1 MSRTVRTRLLPAI
14 IAFALCLP
22 FAHAQNV
29 ELPDMGSSAGSVLSP
44 DEEARYGARM
54 LYELRRV
61 DLVLEDPLI
70 DDYILAL
77 GYRLVALS
85 ERPEQPF
92 TFFVVRSDEINAFA
106 APGGYVG
113 IHVGLMHTAESESEV
128 AAVLAHEVA
137 HVTQRHL
144 VRAYE
149 SMQKATLPIALA
161 MIGAV
166 LASRN
171 ASGDGAEAAVIGGMG
186 LLQQQAINFTRHNE
200 YEADRIGIH
209 TLAKAG
215 FEPQA
220 MADFFARMGRATRS
234 NNSIEV
240 PEFLRTHPVT
250 ASRITEAKN
259 RVEAI
264 RRDPP
269 KVLEPAAN
277 EARFRLMRERAHVL
291 TSNEPA
297 KLADSYRRQLRQAE
311 PGRAASL
318 RYGLAL
324 SLLRSGQARAALGEF
339 DTLLR
344 DAPNELAFLIP
355 RAEAQRLAGDAAG
368 ALARLETLA
377 EIAPDHRA
385 VLLAYAEAL
394 NATGDKAHGQ
404 RAMAALRPVLAKHGA
419 DPTTQAIFAR
429 ACELAGED
437 ARALEA
443 HAEVALYTGRP
454 YDAMEQL
461 KRLLE
466 RPGIDYYQRARV
478 EARIEELKPYMAEL
492 ERQRIRK
499 EDQEQ
504 RRG

>member
-1 MSRTVRTRLLPAI
+1 MSRSVRTRLLSAI
-14 IAFALCLP
+14 IAFALCLS
-22 FAHAQNV
+22 FAQAQNV
-29 ELPDMGSSAGSVLSP
+29 ELPDMGSSAGSLLSP
-44 DEEARYGARM
+44 EEESRYGARM

-61 DLVLEDPLI
+61 DMVLEDALL
-70 DDYILAL
+70 DDYIHAL

-85 ERPEQPF
+85 ERPEQEF

-113 IHVGLMHTAESESEV
+113 INVGLMHTAESESEV

-161 MIGAV
+161 MLGAI

-171 ASGDGAEAAVIGGMG
+171 SSGDGTEAAVIGGMG

-200 YEADRIGIH
+200 YEADRIGIF

-215 FEPQA
+215 FDPEA
-220 MADFFARMGRATRS
+220 MAGFFARMGRATRS
-234 NNSIEV
+234 NSSVEV

-264 RRDPP
+264 RRNPP
-269 KVLEPAAN
+269 AVSETAAN

-291 TSNEPA
+291 TSTEPA
-297 KLADSYRRQLRQAE
+297 KLVDTYRRELRNADAA
-311 PGRAASL
+311 RTASL

-324 SLLRSGQARAALGEF
+324 ALLRSGQANAALGEL
-339 DTLLR
+339 DVLLK
-344 DAPNELAFLIP
+344 DAPNDLAFQIP

-368 ALARLETLA
+368 ALARLDALA
-377 EIAPDHRA
+377 DVAPDHRA
-385 VLLAYAEAL
+385 VQLAYADAL
-394 NATGDKAHGQ
+394 NATGKKANGQ
-404 RAMAALRPVLAKHGA
+404 KAMAVLRPIVAKYGA
-419 DPTTQAIFAR
+419 DPTTQATFAR

-466 RPGIDYYQRARV
+466 RPGVDYYQRARV
-478 EARIEELKPYMAEL
+478 EARVEELKPYMAEL
-492 ERQRIRK
+492 ERQRIRR
-499 EDQEQ
+499 EDQDS
-504 RRG
+504 

>member
-1 MSRTVRTRLLPAI
+1 MRTRLLPAI

-22 FAHAQNV
+22 FARAQNI

-44 DEEARYGARM
+44 EQESRYGARM

-70 DDYILAL
+70 DDYIHAL

-85 ERPEQPF
+85 ERPEQEF

-113 IHVGLMHTAESESEV
+113 INVGLMHTAESESEV

-200 YEADRIGIH
+200 YEADRIGIF

-215 FEPQA
+215 FDPEA
-220 MADFFARMGRATRS
+220 MAGFFARMGRATRS
-234 NNSIEV
+234 NSSIEV

-250 ASRITEAKN
+250 AARITEAKN
-259 RVEAI
+259 RVESI

-269 KVLEPAAN
+269 QVSESAAN

-291 TSNEPA
+291 TSSEPG
-297 KLADSYRRQLRQAE
+297 KLADSYRRQLRHADSAH
-311 PGRAASL
+311 AASF

-324 SLLRSGQARAALGEF
+324 ALMRSGQAKAALAEF
-339 DTLLR
+339 DLLLR
-344 DAPNELAFLIP
+344 EAPNDLAFLLP
-355 RAEAQRLAGDAAG
+355 RAEAQRLAGDSAG
-368 ALARLETLA
+368 ALAKLQGLA

-385 VLLAYAEAL
+385 VQLAYADAL
-394 NATGDKAHGQ
+394 NATGEIANG
-404 RAMAALRPVLAKHGA
+404 REAMRVLRPIVARYGS
-419 DPTTQAIFAR
+419 DPTTQAAFAR

-478 EARIEELKPYMAEL
+478 EARVEELKPYMAEL

-499 EDQEQ
+499 EDQDA
-504 RRG
+504 

>member
-1 MSRTVRTRLLPAI
+1 MRTRLLTAI
-14 IAFALCLP
+14 IAFVLSAP
-22 FAHAQNV
+22 FAFAQNV

-44 DEEARYGARM
+44 EQEARYGARM
-54 LYELRRV
+54 LYELRRI
-61 DLVLEDPLI
+61 DMVLDDALI
-70 DDYILAL
+70 DDYVHAL

-85 ERPEQPF
+85 ERPEQAF
-92 TFFVVRSDEINAFA
+92 TFFVVRSNDINAFA

-113 IHVGLMHTAESESEV
+113 INVGLMHTAESESEV

-161 MIGAV
+161 MLGAV

-171 ASGDGAEAAVIGGMG
+171 SSGDGTEAAIIGGMG

-200 YEADRIGIH
+200 YEADRIGIF

-215 FEPQA
+215 FDAEA
-220 MADFFARMGRATRS
+220 MAGFFARMGRATRS
-234 NNSIEV
+234 NNSVEM

-264 RRDPP
+264 RRNPP
-269 KVLEPAAN
+269 AVAESAAN

-291 TSNEPA
+291 TATEPA
-297 KLADSYRRQLRQAE
+297 KLVDTYRGELRHAAE
-311 PGRAASL
+311 DRAPSL
-318 RYGLAL
+318 RYGMAL
-324 SLLRSGQARAALGEF
+324 SMLRSGQAKAAMAEL
-339 DTLLR
+339 DRLLV
-344 DAPNELAFLIP
+344 DAPNDIAFLIP
-355 RAEAQRLAGDAAG
+355 RAQAQRMAGDGAG
-368 ALARLETLA
+368 ALERLKALGD
-377 EIAPDHRA
+377 IAPDHRA
-385 VLLAYAEAL
+385 VQLAYAEAL
-394 NATGDKAHGQ
+394 NAVGDKTNGQ
-404 RAMAALRPVLAKHGA
+404 RAMSVLRPILAKHGA

-429 ACELAGED
+429 ACELAGEE

-466 RPGIDYYQRARV
+466 RPGVDYYQRARV
-478 EARIEELKPYMAEL
+478 EARVEELKPYMAEL
-492 ERQRIRK
+492 ERQRVRK
-499 EDQEQ
+499 DDQDN
-504 RRG
+504 RRL

>member
-1 MSRTVRTRLLPAI
+1 VRTRSIPAI

-22 FAHAQNV
+22 FAQAQNV

-44 DEEARYGARM
+44 EEESRYGARM

-61 DLVLEDPLI
+61 DMVLEDALI
-70 DDYILAL
+70 DDYIHAL

-85 ERPEQPF
+85 ERPEQDF

-106 APGGYVG
+106 APGGYIG
-113 IHVGLMHTAESESEV
+113 LNTGLMHTAESESEV

-144 VRAYE
+144 VRAHE
-149 SMQKATLPIALA
+149 SLQKATLPIALA

-171 ASGDGAEAAVIGGMG
+171 SSGDGAEAAVIGGMG

-200 YEADRIGIH
+200 HEADRIGIH

-215 FEPQA
+215 FEPEA
-220 MADFFARMGRATRS
+220 MAGFFARMSRATRS
-234 NNSIEV
+234 NNNVDV

-250 ASRITEAKN
+250 AARITEAKN

-269 KVLEPAAN
+269 RAPAPAAN

-291 TSNEPA
+291 TSGEPA
-297 KLADSYRRQLRQAE
+297 KLVETYRRELRHAE
-311 PGRAASL
+311 AERAESL

-324 SLLRSGQARAALGEF
+324 SLLRSGRAKPALVEL
-339 DTLLR
+339 DRLLM

-355 RAEAQRLAGDAAG
+355 KTEAQRLDGDAAG
-368 ALARLETLA
+368 ALERLAALA
-377 EIAPDHRA
+377 ELSPDHRA
-385 VLLAYAEAL
+385 LQLAYAEAL
-394 NATGDKAHGQ
+394 NATAEKANGE
-404 RAMAALRPVLAKHGA
+404 RAMAVLRPILANRGN
-419 DPTTQAIFAR
+419 DPKTQAIFAR

-443 HAEVALYTGRP
+443 HAEVALFTGRP

-461 KRLLE
+461 RRLLE
-466 RPGIDYYQRARV
+466 RPGIDYYLRTRV
-478 EARIEELKPYMAEL
+478 EARIEELKPYLAEL

-499 EDQEQ
+499 EDQDS
-504 RRG
+504 

>member
-1 MSRTVRTRLLPAI
+1 MSRSVRTRLLPAI

-22 FAHAQNV
+22 FVQAQNV
-29 ELPDMGSSAGSVLSP
+29 ELPDMGSSAGSLLSP
-44 DEEARYGARM
+44 EEESRYGARM

-61 DLVLEDPLI
+61 DMVLEDALL
-70 DDYILAL
+70 DDYIHAL

-85 ERPEQPF
+85 ERPEQEF
-92 TFFVVRSDEINAFA
+92 TFFVVRSDDINAFA

-113 IHVGLMHTAESESEV
+113 INVGLMHTAESESEV

-161 MIGAV
+161 MLGAI

-171 ASGDGAEAAVIGGMG
+171 TSGDGTEAAVIGGMG

-200 YEADRIGIH
+200 YEADRIGIF

-215 FEPQA
+215 FDPEA
-220 MADFFARMGRATRS
+220 MAGFFARMGRATRS
-234 NNSIEV
+234 NSSVEV

-264 RRDPP
+264 RRNPP
-269 KVLEPAAN
+269 TVSESAAN

-291 TSNEPA
+291 TSTEPA
-297 KLADSYRRQLRQAE
+297 KLVDTYRRELRNADA
-311 PGRAASL
+311 GHVASL

-324 SLLRSGQARAALGEF
+324 ALLRSGQAKAALAEL
-339 DTLLR
+339 DVLLEN
-344 DAPNELAFLIP
+344 APNDLAFQIP

-368 ALARLETLA
+368 ALAQLEALA
-377 EIAPDHRA
+377 DVAPDHRA
-385 VLLAYAEAL
+385 VQLAYADAL
-394 NATGDKAHGQ
+394 NATGQKANGQ
-404 RAMAALRPVLAKHGA
+404 KAMTVLRPIVAKYGA
-419 DPTTQAIFAR
+419 DPTTQATFAR
-429 ACELAGED
+429 ACELAGEE

-466 RPGIDYYQRARV
+466 RPGVDYYQRARV
-478 EARIEELKPYMAEL
+478 EARVEELKPYMAEL
-492 ERQRIRK
+492 ERQRVRR
-499 EDQEQ
+499 EDQDS
-504 RRG
+504 

>member
-1 MSRTVRTRLLPAI
+1 MRSRFLPAI

-22 FAHAQNV
+22 FARAQNV
-29 ELPDMGSSAGSVLSP
+29 ELPDMGSSAGTILSP
-44 DEEARYGARM
+44 DEEDHYGARM
-54 LYELRRV
+54 LYELRRE
-61 DLVLEDPLI
+61 DLVLEDALI
-70 DDYILAL
+70 DDYLRAL

-85 ERPEQPF
+85 ERPEQRF
-92 TFFVVRSDEINAFA
+92 TFFMVRSDEINAFA

-113 IHVGLMHTAESESEV
+113 LNAGLMHTAESESEV

-161 MIGAV
+161 MLGAV
-166 LASRN
+166 IASRN
-171 ASGDGAEAAVIGGMG
+171 SSGDGTEAAVISG
-186 LLQQQAINFTRHNE
+186 LGLIQQQAINFTRHNE
-200 YEADRIGIH
+200 YEADRIGIF

-215 FEPQA
+215 FDPEA
-220 MADFFARMGRATRS
+220 MAGFFSRMSRATRS
-234 NNSIEV
+234 NNSADV
-240 PEFLRTHPVT
+240 PEFLRTHPVNT
-250 ASRITEAKN
+250 NRISEAKN

-269 KVLEPAAN
+269 AVTESAAN
-277 EARFRLMRERAHVL
+277 ESRFRLMRERAHVL
-291 TSNEPA
+291 ASDEPA
-297 KLADSYRRQLRQAE
+297 KLVELYRGELRHAE
-311 PGRAASL
+311 DTRRTAL

-324 SLLRSGQARAALGEF
+324 ALLRSGQIQAAA
-339 DTLLR
+339 T
-344 DAPNELAFLIP
+344 ELNALVKQSPDDIAFLIP
-355 RAEAQRLAGDAAG
+355 LAEAQRLLGDRDG
-368 ALARLETLA
+368 ALARLRALSDN
-377 EIAPDHRA
+377 APDHRA
-385 VLLAYAEAL
+385 IQLAYADAL
-394 NATGDKAHGQ
+394 NASGNADSGKKAMQ
-404 RAMAALRPVLAKHGA
+404 VLRPILARDAA
-419 DPTTQAIFAR
+419 DPSLQATFAR
-429 ACELAGED
+429 ACELAGDE

-466 RPGIDYYQRARV
+466 RPGVDYYQRARV

-499 EDQEQ
+499 EDQDA
-504 RRG
+504 

>member
-1 MSRTVRTRLLPAI
+1 MRSRLLPAI
-14 IAFALCLP
+14 IAFASCLP
-22 FAHAQNV
+22 FAQAQNV
-29 ELPDMGSSAGSVLSP
+29 ELPDMGSSAGSILSP
-44 DEEARYGARM
+44 EEESRYGARM
-54 LYELRRV
+54 LYELRRL
-61 DLVLEDPLI
+61 DLVLEDALL
-70 DDYILAL
+70 DDYVHAL

-85 ERPEQPF
+85 ERPEQAF
-92 TFFVVRSDEINAFA
+92 TFFIVRSEEINAFA
-106 APGGYVG
+106 APGGFVG
-113 IHVGLMHTAESESEV
+113 LNAGLMHTAESESEV

-161 MIGAV
+161 MLGAI

-186 LLQQQAINFTRHNE
+186 LLQQQSINFTRHNE
-200 YEADRIGIH
+200 YEADRIGIF

-215 FEPQA
+215 FDVEA
-220 MADFFARMGRATRS
+220 MAGFFARMSRATRA
-234 NNSIEV
+234 NNNYEL

-250 ASRITEAKN
+250 AARVTEAKN

-269 KVLEPAAN
+269 KVAESAAN

-291 TSNEPA
+291 SVGEPG
-297 KLADSYRRQLRQAE
+297 KLADSYRRELRTADTA
-311 PGRAASL
+311 RIASL

-324 SLLRSGQARAALGEF
+324 SLLRSGQAKAALKEL
-339 DTLLR
+339 DALLA
-344 DAPNELAFLIP
+344 DAPNELAFRIP
-355 RAEAQRLAGDAAG
+355 KIEARRLAGDIEG
-368 ALARLETLA
+368 ALDEIAALA
-377 EIAPDHRA
+377 EISPDHRA
-385 VLLAYAEAL
+385 IQLAYAETL
-394 NATGDKAHGQ
+394 NATGKPANGKQ
-404 RAMAALRPVLAKHGA
+404 AMSVLRPLLAKQA
-419 DPTTQAIFAR
+419 SDPTLQETFAR
-429 ACELAGED
+429 ACELAGDE

-478 EARIEELKPYMAEL
+478 ESRIEELKPYMAEL
-492 ERQRIRK
+492 ERQRFRR
-499 EDQEQ
+499 DEQ
-504 RRG
+504 DG

>member
-1 MSRTVRTRLLPAI
+1 MHVATRFLTAI
-14 IAFALCLP
+14 IAFALSAP
-22 FAHAQNV
+22 FAGAQNV
-29 ELPDMGSSAGSVLSP
+29 ELPDIGSSAGTIMSP
-44 DEEARYGARM
+44 DEERRYGSRM
-54 LYELRRV
+54 LYEMRRV
-61 DLVLEDPLI
+61 DLVLEDALVA
-70 DDYILAL
+70 DYVHAL

-85 ERPEQPF
+85 ERPEQEF
-92 TFFVVRSDEINAFA
+92 TFFVVRSNDINAFA
-106 APGGYVG
+106 APGGFVG
-113 IHVGLMHTAESESEV
+113 LNVGLMHTAESESEV

-171 ASGDGAEAAVIGGMG
+171 SSGDGTEAAVIGGMG

-200 YEADRIGIH
+200 YEADRIGIF

-215 FEPQA
+215 FDPEA
-220 MADFFARMGRATRS
+220 MAGFFARMGRATRS
-234 NNSIEV
+234 NSSAEV

-250 ASRITEAKN
+250 TSRITEAKN

-269 KVLEPAAN
+269 VVDHSAAN

-291 TSNEPA
+291 TAVEPA
-297 KLADSYRRQLRQAE
+297 RLVDLYRGELRHADAA
-311 PGRAASL
+311 RAPSL

-324 SLLRSGQARAALGEF
+324 ALLRSGQAKAAVTEL
-339 DTLLR
+339 DRLLT
-344 DAPNELAFLIP
+344 DAPGEIAFLLP
-355 RAEAQRLAGDAAG
+355 RAEARRLAGDAEG
-368 ALARLETLA
+368 SLASLRQLA
-377 EIAPDHRA
+377 ELSPDHRA
-385 VLLAYAEAL
+385 VQLAYAEAL
-394 NATGDKAHGQ
+394 NAIGSKRSGEQ
-404 RAMAALRPVLAKHGA
+404 AMAVMRPLLVRHGS
-419 DPTTQAIFAR
+419 DPSTQAIYAR
-429 ACELAGED
+429 ACELAGEES
-437 ARALEA
+437 RALEA

-466 RPGIDYYQRARV
+466 RPGVDYYQRARV

-492 ERQRIRK
+492 ERQRVRK
-499 EDQEQ
+499 DEQ
-504 RRG
+504 DNRRG

>member
-1 MSRTVRTRLLPAI
+1 MSRSVRTRLSPAI

-22 FAHAQNV
+22 FAQAQNV
-29 ELPDMGSSAGSVLSP
+29 ELPDIGSSAGSVLSP
-44 DEEARYGARM
+44 EEESRYGARM

-61 DLVLEDPLI
+61 DMVLEDALL
-70 DDYILAL
+70 DDYIHAL

-85 ERPEQPF
+85 ERPEQEF

-113 IHVGLMHTAESESEV
+113 INVGLMHTAESESEV

-161 MIGAV
+161 MLGAI

-200 YEADRIGIH
+200 YEADRVGIF

-215 FEPQA
+215 FDPEA
-220 MADFFARMGRATRS
+220 MAVFFARMGRATRS
-234 NNSIEV
+234 NSSVEV

-250 ASRITEAKN
+250 AARITEAKN

-264 RRDPP
+264 RRNPP
-269 KVLEPAAN
+269 AVGESAAN

-291 TSNEPA
+291 TSTEPA
-297 KLADSYRRQLRQAE
+297 KLADTYRRELRNADAVN
-311 PGRAASL
+311 AASL

-324 SLLRSGQARAALGEF
+324 SLLRAGQARAALAEL
-339 DTLLR
+339 DVLLKE
-344 DAPNELAFLIP
+344 APHDLAFRIP
-355 RAEAQRLAGDAAG
+355 RAEARRLSGDAAA
-368 ALARLETLA
+368 ALADLESLA
-377 EIAPDHRA
+377 QNAPDHRA
-385 VLLAYAEAL
+385 VQLAYADAL
-394 NATGDKAHGQ
+394 NATGDRANGRKA
-404 RAMAALRPVLAKHGA
+404 MSVMRPILAKYGT
-419 DPTTQAIFAR
+419 DPTAQAAFAR
-429 ACELAGED
+429 ACELAGEE

-466 RPGIDYYQRARV
+466 RPGVDYYQRARV
-478 EARIEELKPYMAEL
+478 EARVDELKPYMAEL
-492 ERQRIRK
+492 ERQRVRR
-499 EDQEQ
+499 EDQDS
-504 RRG
+504 

>member
-1 MSRTVRTRLLPAI
+1 MSRSVRTRLYPAI

-22 FAHAQNV
+22 FAQAQNV

-44 DEEARYGARM
+44 EEESRYGARM

-61 DLVLEDPLI
+61 DMVLEDALI
-70 DDYILAL
+70 NDYVHAL

-85 ERPEQPF
+85 ERPEQEF
-92 TFFVVRSDEINAFA
+92 TFFVVRSDDINAFA

-113 IHVGLMHTAESESEV
+113 INVGLMHTAESESEV

-161 MIGAV
+161 MIGAI

-200 YEADRIGIH
+200 YEADRVGIF

-215 FEPQA
+215 FDPEA
-220 MADFFARMGRATRS
+220 MAGFFARMGRATRS
-234 NNSIEV
+234 NSSVEV

-264 RRDPP
+264 RRNPP
-269 KVLEPAAN
+269 AVTESAAN

-291 TSNEPA
+291 ISNEPA
-297 KLADSYRRQLRQAE
+297 KLADSYRQQLRHADAA
-311 PGRAASL
+311 RAASL

-324 SLLRSGQARAALGEF
+324 SLLRSGQAKAALSEL
-339 DTLLR
+339 DRLLL
-344 DAPNELAFLIP
+344 DAPNDLAFLIP

-368 ALARLETLA
+368 ALAKLQALA
-377 EIAPDHRA
+377 DFAPDHRA
-385 VLLAYAEAL
+385 VQLAYADAL
-394 NATGDKAHGQ
+394 NATGDQANGQKA
-404 RAMAALRPVLAKHGA
+404 MTVLRPILAKYGA
-419 DPTTQAIFAR
+419 DPTTQATFAR
-429 ACELAGED
+429 ASELAGEE

-478 EARIEELKPYMAEL
+478 EARVEELKPYMAEL
-492 ERQRIRK
+492 ERQRIRR
-499 EDQEQ
+499 EDQD
-504 RRG
+504 R

>member
-1 MSRTVRTRLLPAI
+1 MRSRLLPAI
-14 IAFALCLP
+14 IAFASCLP
-22 FAHAQNV
+22 FAQAQNV
-29 ELPDMGSSAGSVLSP
+29 ELPDMGSSAGSILSP
-44 DEEARYGARM
+44 EEESRYGARM
-54 LYELRRV
+54 LYELRRL
-61 DLVLEDPLI
+61 DLVLEDALL
-70 DDYILAL
+70 DDYVHAL

-85 ERPEQPF
+85 ERPEQAF
-92 TFFVVRSDEINAFA
+92 TFFIVRSEEINAFA
-106 APGGYVG
+106 APGGFVG
-113 IHVGLMHTAESESEV
+113 LNAGLMHTAESESEV

-161 MIGAV
+161 MLGAI

-186 LLQQQAINFTRHNE
+186 LLQQQSINFTRHNE
-200 YEADRIGIH
+200 YEADRIGIF

-215 FEPQA
+215 FDVEA
-220 MADFFARMGRATRS
+220 MAGFFARMSRATRA
-234 NNSIEV
+234 NNNYEL

-250 ASRITEAKN
+250 AARVTEAKN

-269 KVLEPAAN
+269 KVAESAAN

-291 TSNEPA
+291 SVGEPG
-297 KLADSYRRQLRQAE
+297 KLADSYRRELRTADTA
-311 PGRAASL
+311 RIASL

-324 SLLRSGQARAALGEF
+324 SLLRSGQAKAALKEL
-339 DTLLR
+339 DALLA
-344 DAPNELAFLIP
+344 DAPNELAFRIP
-355 RAEAQRLAGDAAG
+355 KIEARRLAGDIEG
-368 ALARLETLA
+368 ALDEIAALA
-377 EIAPDHRA
+377 EISPDHRA
-385 VLLAYAEAL
+385 IQLAYAETL
-394 NATGDKAHGQ
+394 NATGKLANGKQ
-404 RAMAALRPVLAKHGA
+404 AMSVLRPLLAKQA
-419 DPTTQAIFAR
+419 SDPTLQETFAR
-429 ACELAGED
+429 ACELAGDE

-478 EARIEELKPYMAEL
+478 ESRIEELKPYMAEL
-492 ERQRIRK
+492 ERQRFRR
-499 EDQEQ
+499 DEQ
-504 RRG
+504 DG